1 MEFLTSLTLSFFAQ
15 GFLKFRE
22 EPPKYC
28 LSLVREKGGKV
39 QIVVF
44 VENFYGNEVS
54 GEQLEE
60 YKERVIN
67 HYLIKN
73 ITDVEVFFL
82 VLSDNMDRD
91 RHIAESNINF
101 WIVDM
106 LVKRIIVFE
115 NQPDDYLGMKN
126 LINAIFVEQDRLKK
140 EAKIEAKRNFPFAT
154 VSLMIAN
161 ALVFIIFSL
170 IGSTGDLQF
179 MLDHGAAYAD
189 YIINKG
195 EVYRL
200 VTCMF
205 LHFGSLHLINNL
217 ISLIIVGS
225 QLEKLIGT
233 KWLFITYFLTGI
245 GASIVSCFYYYFNN
259 EQVISAGASG
269 AIFGLIGA
277 FAVVI
282 FKTKPRGK
290 FDFRYII
297 IIALIFYDN
306 YATPGIDVVA
316 HVMGFILG
324 VVLAI
329 ALIPTKG
336 RISFLGRKG

>member
-28 LSLVREKGGKV
+28 LSLVRESGSKA
-39 QIVVF
+39 QIIVF
-44 VENFYGNEVS
+44 VENFLGNEVAGS
-54 GEQLEE
+54 ELEE
-60 YKERVIN
+60 YKEKVIN

-73 ITDVEVFFL
+73 ILDVEVFFL

-91 RHIAESNINF
+91 RKIASFDISF
-101 WIVDM
+101 WIIDM

-115 NQPDDYLGMKN
+115 NQPDDYLN
-126 LINAIFVEQDRLKK
+126 LKTMINTIFMEQERLKQ
-140 EAKIEAKRNFPFAT
+140 EAKTEAKRNFPFAT
-154 VSLMIAN
+154 ISLMIAN

-170 IGSTGDLQF
+170 LGSTNDVAF

-189 YIINKG
+189 YIINRG

-217 ISLIIVGS
+217 ISLVIVGS

-245 GASIVSCFYYYFNN
+245 GASIVSCFYYYYNN
-259 EQVISAGASG
+259 EPAISAGASG

-277 FAVVI
+277 FCVVL
-282 FKTKPRGK
+282 FKTKVRGK
-290 FDFRYII
+290 FDFRFIL

-329 ALIPTKG
+329 ILIPTKG
-336 RISFLGRKG
+336 RIIKRVV